1 MVRFL
6 GRIHLIFVFYFNWS
20 YFFRTTKAMFSIS
33 TAETVNDNNV
43 LTANTRFL
51 LKRFIFSLFRLL
63 SIEQCDET
71 QLYCPKMT

>member
-1 MVRFL
+1 
-6 GRIHLIFVFYFNWS
+6 
-20 YFFRTTKAMFSIS
+20 MFSIS

-63 SIEQCDET
+63 NIEQCDET